1 MSASLP
7 HRGTMWEPAALQA
20 FWDHSATIQGGTA
33 YLSRAR
39 FDSHS
44 GAFGVYGRTNMRST
58 LSAIIVAAGLA
69 VLGSAAQAAPV
80 APAPLGVAQDGGVVQ
95 VQMMRGERRMM
106 RHRMMRRH
114 MMRRRM
120 MRRGM

>member
-1 MSASLP
+1 
-7 HRGTMWEPAALQA
+7 
-20 FWDHSATIQGGTA
+20 
-33 YLSRAR
+33 
-39 FDSHS
+39 
-44 GAFGVYGRTNMRST
+44 MRST

-69 VLGSAAQAAPV
+69 ILGSAAQAAPV
-80 APAPLGVAQDGGVVQ
+80 APAPLGVSQDGGVVQ

-106 RHRMMRRH
+106 RRKMMRRN